1 MNQGIC
7 YNARII
13 TQKKNNPKDYQILN
27 LKKGKNM
34 KIAMLGLG
42 KMGGNMAARLIRNG
56 HEVVGY
62 DTSQEVITKLEK
74 TEKLIPSSSVKDAI
88 SKLEGQ
94 KIVWMMLP
102 AGEITKKQIA
112 DLIPLLNKGDIIVDG
127 GNSNFKQS
135 VKMGSML
142 EEYDIG
148 FMDCGTSGGVWGLD
162 NGYCLMVGASLEVA
176 KAVEPIL
183 RALAPTPQTGWL
195 HVGPIGSGHFTKM
208 IHNGIE
214 YGMMES
220 FAEGLELL
228 KGREEYAINIA
239 DVTELWRHG
248 SVVRSWLLDLTAEA
262 LKGDQDLDKI
272 EPFVADSGEGRWTA
286 VEAIE
291 QGIPAPVLTQAL
303 QVRFRSQEKSKGYGY
318 KILSIMRNAFGGHV
332 MKKKG

>member
-1 MNQGIC
+1 
-7 YNARII
+7 
-13 TQKKNNPKDYQILN
+13 
-27 LKKGKNM
+27 M

-42 KMGGNMAARLIRNG
+42 KMGGNMAARLVRKG
-56 HEVVGY
+56 VSVVGY
-62 DTSQEVITKLEK
+62 DNNQTIVKELAEK
-74 TEKLIPSSSVKDAI
+74 EKVIPSSSVEDAL
-88 SKLEGQ
+88 SKLDKQ

-112 DLIPLLNKGDIIVDG
+112 DLIPLLNKGDIIIDG

-148 FMDCGTSGGVWGLD
+148 FMDCGTSGGVWGLE
-162 NGYCLMVGASLEVA
+162 NGYCLMVGASHEVA
-176 KAVEPIL
+176 KAVEPAL
-183 RALAPTPQTGWL
+183 KALAPTPQTGWL
-195 HVGPIGSGHFTKM
+195 HVGPVGSGHFTKM

-228 KGREEYAINIA
+228 KGRKEYDIDIGK
-239 DVTELWRHG
+239 VTELWRHG

-262 LKGDQDLDKI
+262 LKGDPELDEI
-272 EPFVADSGEGRWTA
+272 APFVADSGEGRWTA

>member
-1 MNQGIC
+1 
-7 YNARII
+7 
-13 TQKKNNPKDYQILN
+13 
-27 LKKGKNM
+27 M

-42 KMGGNMAARLIRNG
+42 KMGGNMSARLIRSG
-56 HEVVGY
+56 I
-62 DTSQEVITKLEK
+62 SVIGFDNDPNTIKKLEK
-74 TEKLIPSSSVKDAI
+74 DEKLISSLSVKDAL
-88 SKLEGQ
+88 SKIEGQ

-176 KAVEPIL
+176 KAVEPVL
-183 RALAPTPQTGWL
+183 KALAPSPQKGWL
-195 HVGPIGSGHFTKM
+195 HVGPVGSGHFTKM

-228 KGREEYAINIA
+228 KGREEFSIDIA
-239 DVTELWRHG
+239 EVTELWRHG
-248 SVVRSWLLDLTAEA
+248 SVIRSWLLDLTAEA
-262 LKGDQDLDKI
+262 LEGDQELEKI
-272 EPFVADSGEGRWTA
+272 APYVADSGEGRWTA

-318 KILSIMRNAFGGHV
+318 KILSIMRNAFGGHN
-332 MKKKG
+332 MKQKG

>member
-1 MNQGIC
+1 
-7 YNARII
+7 
-13 TQKKNNPKDYQILN
+13 
-27 LKKGKNM
+27 M
-34 KIAMLGLG
+34 KIALLGLG
-42 KMGGNMAARLIRNG
+42 KMGGNMAARLVRKG
-56 HEVVGY
+56 VSVVGY
-62 DTSQEVITKLEK
+62 DNNQTIVKELSEKEKVIA
-74 TEKLIPSSSVKDAI
+74 SSSVEDAL
-88 SKLEGQ
+88 SKLDKQ

-112 DLIPLLNKGDIIVDG
+112 DLIPLLNKGDIIIDG

-148 FMDCGTSGGVWGLD
+148 FMDCGTSGGVWGLE
-162 NGYCLMVGASLEVA
+162 NGYCLMVGASHEVA
-176 KAVEPIL
+176 KAVEPAL
-183 RALAPTPQTGWL
+183 KALAPTPQTGWL
-195 HVGPIGSGHFTKM
+195 HVGPVGSGHFTKM

-228 KGREEYAINIA
+228 KGRKEYDIDIGK
-239 DVTELWRHG
+239 VTELWRHG

-262 LKGDQDLDKI
+262 LKGDPELDEI
-272 EPFVADSGEGRWTA
+272 APFVADSGEGRWTA

>member
-1 MNQGIC
+1 
-7 YNARII
+7 
-13 TQKKNNPKDYQILN
+13 
-27 LKKGKNM
+27 M

-42 KMGGNMAARLIRNG
+42 KMGGSMATRIIKNG

-62 DTSQEVITKLEK
+62 DTSHEIVSRLEK
-74 TEKLIPSSSVKDAI
+74 TEKLIPSSSVKEAV
-88 SKLEGQ
+88 SKIDGQ
-94 KIVWMMLP
+94 KIIWMMLP

-148 FMDCGTSGGVWGLD
+148 FMDCGTSGGVWGLE

-183 RALAPTPQTGWL
+183 QALAPSPQKGWL
-195 HVGPIGSGHFTKM
+195 HVGPVGAGHFTKM

-262 LKGDQDLDKI
+262 LKGDQDLEKI
-272 EPFVADSGEGRWTA
+272 EPYVADSGEGRWTA

-332 MKKKG
+332 VKKKG

>member
-1 MNQGIC
+1 
-7 YNARII
+7 
-13 TQKKNNPKDYQILN
+13 
-27 LKKGKNM
+27 M

-42 KMGGNMAARLIRNG
+42 KMGGNMSARLIRNG
-56 HEVVGY
+56 ISVIGY
-62 DTSQEVITKLEK
+62 DNDPNTIKKLEK
-74 TEKLIPSSSVKDAI
+74 DEKLISSLSVKDAL
-88 SKLEGQ
+88 SKIEGR

-176 KAVEPIL
+176 KAVEPVL
-183 RALAPTPQTGWL
+183 KALAPSPQKGWL
-195 HVGPIGSGHFTKM
+195 HVGPVGSGHFTKM

-228 KGREEYAINIA
+228 KGREEFSVDIA
-239 DVTELWRHG
+239 EVTELWRHG
-248 SVVRSWLLDLTAEA
+248 SVIRSWLLDLTAEA
-262 LKGDQDLDKI
+262 LEGDQELEKI
-272 EPFVADSGEGRWTA
+272 APYVADSGEGRWTA

-318 KILSIMRNAFGGHV
+318 KILSIMRNAFGGHN
-332 MKKKG
+332 MKQKG

>member
-1 MNQGIC
+1 
-7 YNARII
+7 
-13 TQKKNNPKDYQILN
+13 
-27 LKKGKNM
+27 M

-42 KMGGNMAARLIRNG
+42 KMGGNMSARLIRNG
-56 HEVVGY
+56 ISVIGY
-62 DTSQEVITKLEK
+62 DNDPNTIKKLEK
-74 TEKLIPSSSVKDAI
+74 DEKLISSLSVKDAL
-88 SKLEGQ
+88 SKIEGQ

-176 KAVEPIL
+176 KSVEPVL
-183 RALAPTPQTGWL
+183 KALAPSPQKGWL
-195 HVGPIGSGHFTKM
+195 HVGPVGSGHFTKM

-228 KGREEYAINIA
+228 KGREEFSVDIEE
-239 DVTELWRHG
+239 VTELWRHG
-248 SVVRSWLLDLTAEA
+248 SVIRSWLLDLTAEA
-262 LKGDQDLDKI
+262 LEGDQELEKI
-272 EPFVADSGEGRWTA
+272 APYVADSGEGRWTA

-318 KILSIMRNAFGGHV
+318 KILSIMRNAFGGHN
-332 MKKKG
+332 MKQKG